1 MNIWD
6 EDNYQFL
13 FILIISAFLIYV
25 SGPQISRIG
34 HVFLLLAAYKSNKNY
49 IWIAFLFVL
58 YDTPNYF
65 YFGGTADD
73 PVRVPIY
80 SLGKN
85 LSLTFQ
91 DLLMFILL
99 IKSFAKRFK
108 LTKGFRNIFIGLVVF
123 ITFYLIMSVFLGTKS
138 TNMTWTVRYLLPLLY
153 IMIIPKLISSKMDW
167 INLFKILFPIV
178 LFAFIGQIYFII
190 NREPLSSLIYP
201 AMIEKV
207 NLNVRYYAM
216 GAEVSRFYTGV
227 YIGFISLCS
236 ALYFLNSKK
245 IKINKLYLN
254 LIVLLV
260 LMQAVFSATRS
271 YSIAFSIILF
281 GWMVKQKMR
290 QLPRFVLAMVIMM
303 LISYQFLRKS
313 EVVDQQMDR
322 SFERLMT
329 VQELARG
336 DITAGGTYGRLSQ
349 RTPRVMKKYWESP
362 LLGYGFSDE
371 YYKYADD
378 HVAIPNLLLN
388 FGIVGF
394 VYLHILLITITL
406 KILRLRKTRRLS
418 IENYLFLLGL
428 IAIFLVHLLGRQM
441 FGLTLAPVLQM
452 FIVLY
457 FSFWLCFTKNPI
469 NDDSVAILVK

>member
-245 IKINKLYLN
+245 IKSINY
-254 LIVLLV
+254 I
-260 LMQAVFSATRS
+260 
-271 YSIAFSIILF
+271 
-281 GWMVKQKMR
+281 
-290 QLPRFVLAMVIMM
+290 
-303 LISYQFLRKS
+303 
-313 EVVDQQMDR
+313 
-322 SFERLMT
+322 
-329 VQELARG
+329 
-336 DITAGGTYGRLSQ
+336 
-349 RTPRVMKKYWESP
+349 
-362 LLGYGFSDE
+362 
-371 YYKYADD
+371 
-378 HVAIPNLLLN
+378 
-388 FGIVGF
+388 
-394 VYLHILLITITL
+394 
-406 KILRLRKTRRLS
+406 
-418 IENYLFLLGL
+418 
-428 IAIFLVHLLGRQM
+428 
-441 FGLTLAPVLQM
+441 
-452 FIVLY
+452 
-457 FSFWLCFTKNPI
+457 
-469 NDDSVAILVK
+469 